1 MINRQG
7 KSNINNSV
15 QELHND
21 SFDRDFNVN
30 AVEILVFDSVSQ
42 SLRRVTSDAMN
53 HYGTNNVD
61 KNDNGVV
68 YEGLEDCDGNWQVV
82 SISQDG
88 GVTSNRYA
96 NIRNNAI
103 YTNYTDAWTNRTT
116 LTYELYGEA
125 F

>member
-15 QELHND
+15 QELNND

-30 AVEILVFDSVSQ
+30 AVEMLVFDPVAQ

-53 HYGTNNVD
+53 HYGTNDVD

-68 YEGLEDCDGNWQVV
+68 YEGLEDSDGGWQVV

>member
-1 MINRQG
+1 MINRDG
-7 KSNINNSV
+7 KSTINNSI

-30 AVEILVFDSVSQ
+30 AVEILVFDSVTQ
-42 SLRRVTSDAMN
+42 TLRRVTSDAMN

-61 KNDNGVV
+61 KNANGVV

-82 SISQDG
+82 AISQSG
-88 GVTSNRYA
+88 NVTSNRYA
-96 NIRNNAI
+96 NIRNNTT
-103 YTNYTDAWTNRTT
+103 YTNYTDAWDNRLT